1 MTKIRESQ
9 LYKPIREWLV
19 SFLKRKYR
27 NIKGIW
33 VDDTSKITIDN
44 FILRKKLTSYIS
56 YWSALKVSVDIT
68 GAVLKNNGS
77 LHLAIVEVK
86 TRKINLRDLSQV
98 IGYAKVIKP
107 DYAFIISPNGWSK
120 ILKYLILD
128 LQRTDVLEYDSK
140 KKIIIG
146 KWDMVSNSLRAG
158 DILTPKE

>member
-33 VDDTSKITIDN
+33 VDDTSKITVDN
-44 FILRKKLTSYIS
+44 FILRKKLTSYIP

-68 GAVLKNNGS
+68 GAVLKNDGS

>member
-1 MTKIRESQ
+1 MSKIRESQ

-33 VDDTSKITIDN
+33 VDDTSKITVDN
-44 FILRKKLTSYIS
+44 FILTNKLTSYIP

-68 GAVLKNNGS
+68 GAVLENDGS

-86 TRKINLRDLSQV
+86 TGRINLGNLSQV

-146 KWDMVSNSLRAG
+146 KWDMVSNSLRTG

>member
-19 SFLKRKYR
+19 RFLKRKYR
-27 NIKGIW
+27 NIKRIW
-33 VDDTSKITIDN
+33 VDDTSKITVDN
-44 FILRKKLTSYIS
+44 FILRKKLTSYIL

-68 GAVLKNNGS
+68 GAVLKNDGS
-77 LHLAIVEVK
+77 LHLSIVEVK
-86 TRKINLRDLSQV
+86 TGRINLRDLSQV

-120 ILKYLILD
+120 ILKYLISD
-128 LQRTDVLEYDSK
+128 LRRTDVLEYDSK

>member
-27 NIKGIW
+27 NIKRIW
-33 VDDTSKITIDN
+33 VDDTSKITVDN
-44 FILRKKLTSYIS
+44 FILRKKLTSYIP

-68 GAVLKNNGS
+68 GAVLKNDGS

>member
-33 VDDTSKITIDN
+33 VDDTSKITVDN
-44 FILRKKLTSYIS
+44 FILRKKLTSYIP

-68 GAVLKNNGS
+68 GAVLENDGS

-86 TRKINLRDLSQV
+86 TRRINLRDLSQV

>member
-33 VDDTSKITIDN
+33 VDDTSKITVDN
-44 FILRKKLTSYIS
+44 FILRKKLTSYIP

-68 GAVLKNNGS
+68 GAVLKNDGS

-86 TRKINLRDLSQV
+86 TGRINLRDLSQV

-120 ILKYLILD
+120 ILKYLISD

>member
-33 VDDTSKITIDN
+33 VDDTSKITVDN
-44 FILRKKLTSYIS
+44 FILRKELTSYIS

-68 GAVLKNNGS
+68 GAVLKNDGS

>member
-9 LYKPIREWLV
+9 LYEPICKWLV
-19 SFLKRKYR
+19 SFLKRKYL

-33 VDDTSKITIDN
+33 VDDTSKITVDN
-44 FILRKKLTSYIS
+44 FILRKELTSYIS

-68 GAVLKNNGS
+68 GAVLKNDGS

-120 ILKYLILD
+120 ILKHLILD

>member
-19 SFLKRKYR
+19 SFLKRRYR

-33 VDDTSKITIDN
+33 VDDTSKITVDN
-44 FILRKKLTSYIS
+44 FILRKKLTSYIP

-68 GAVLKNNGS
+68 GAVLENDGS

-86 TRKINLRDLSQV
+86 TGRINLRDLSQV

>member
-9 LYKPIREWLV
+9 LYKPIHEWLV

-68 GAVLKNNGS
+68 GAVLKNDGS

>member
-9 LYKPIREWLV
+9 LYEPIREWLV

-33 VDDTSKITIDN
+33 VDDTSKITVDN
-44 FILRKKLTSYIS
+44 FILRKELTSYIS

-68 GAVLKNNGS
+68 GAVLKNDGS

-86 TRKINLRDLSQV
+86 TRRINLRDLSQV

>member
-9 LYKPIREWLV
+9 LYEPICKWLV
-19 SFLKRKYR
+19 RFLKRKYR
-27 NIKGIW
+27 NIKRIW
-33 VDDTSKITIDN
+33 VDDTSKITVDN
-44 FILRKKLTSYIS
+44 FILRKKLTSYIP

-68 GAVLKNNGS
+68 GAVLKNDGS

-86 TRKINLRDLSQV
+86 TGRINLRDLSQV

>member
-68 GAVLKNNGS
+68 GAVLKNDGS

>member
-9 LYKPIREWLV
+9 LYEPICKWLV

-33 VDDTSKITIDN
+33 VDDTSKITVDN
-44 FILRKKLTSYIS
+44 FILANKLTSYIS

-68 GAVLKNNGS
+68 GAVLKNDGS